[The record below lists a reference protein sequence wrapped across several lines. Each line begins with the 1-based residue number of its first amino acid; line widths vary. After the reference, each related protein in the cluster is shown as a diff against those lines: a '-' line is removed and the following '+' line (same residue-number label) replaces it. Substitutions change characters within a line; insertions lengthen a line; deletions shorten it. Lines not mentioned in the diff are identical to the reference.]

1 MIQSPMTVYLSLGA
15 NLGDREAQLRRA
27 LEEIESRIGRI
38 VRQSGFFVTQPWG
51 FQSDNLFLNA
61 CVAVETALSPQ
72 DLLERTQA
80 IERRLGRVAKTSDG
94 HYADRPIDIDILLY
108 ADQRI
113 STPGLH
119 IPHPRMTDRMF
130 VLEPLAQIAPDV
142 VIPGVGKTVA
152 QLLGR

>member
-1 MIQSPMTVYLSLGA
+1 MTVYLSLGA

-51 FQSDNLFLNA
+51 FHSDHLFLNA
-61 CVAVETALSPQ
+61 CVAVETCLSPQ

-80 IERRLGRVAKTSDG
+80 IERCLGRVAKTSGG

-108 ADQRI
+108 ADQCI
-113 STPGLH
+113 STPGLQ